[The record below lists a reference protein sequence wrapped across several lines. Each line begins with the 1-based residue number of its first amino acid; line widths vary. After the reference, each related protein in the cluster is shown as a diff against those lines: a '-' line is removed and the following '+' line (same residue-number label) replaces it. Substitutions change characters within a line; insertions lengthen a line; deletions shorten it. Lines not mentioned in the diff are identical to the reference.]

1 MYFFNLPF
9 FLLKKKTKKTWN
21 WMGGE
26 DLGGDEAGK
35 TVARIYFMKKY
46 IFNKTIKIMFKH

>member
-1 MYFFNLPF
+1 
-9 FLLKKKTKKTWN
+9 
-21 WMGGE
+21 MGGE